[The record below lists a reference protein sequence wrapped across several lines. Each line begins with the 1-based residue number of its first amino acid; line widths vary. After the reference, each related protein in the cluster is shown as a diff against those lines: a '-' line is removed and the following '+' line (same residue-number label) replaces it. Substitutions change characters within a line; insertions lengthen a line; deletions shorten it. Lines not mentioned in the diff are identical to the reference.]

1 MDNIVSNGSNASD
14 ESMRRLSTR
23 TTGSKCEILGLMITF
38 NEEHFIRY
46 SIENLLRVCDAVL
59 VLDDSTYNTRKILE
73 GYPNV
78 IVYHGEDLPDVK
90 TYRDRRQF
98 LLNTGRLIG
107 DAFVVIDADEI
118 LSEELIR
125 DLNNILPKLDVGQSI
140 FTRWYH
146 VNGGL
151 YSAMNN
157 YTNEFQGIAFRDDG
171 TNYGG
176 RDLVHEDKIPS
187 GRLIDSSNSIQLNS
201 GLLHFGTCDKGFVE
215 SKLNYYRLMEYLE
228 GTPIVD
234 INLKYRNDL
243 SVKVDLHGKITYP
256 PNVNNSILDW
266 VCLDT
271 KYDGRV
277 KRFLIDH
284 WNDELYQLDVF
295 KNRSIIMFCESNIES
310 FDYNKVVYKI
320 EDNVRITKLKLL
332 YNQFIWLLKHGEF
345 KRIVNFFIWR
355 LFGWYMK

>member
-1 MDNIVSNGSNASD
+1 MDNINKISNV
-14 ESMRRLSTR
+14 
-23 TTGSKCEILGLMITF
+23 KHEIIGLMITF

-46 SIENLLRVCDAVL
+46 SIENLLRVCDTVL
-59 VLDDSTYNTRKILE
+59 VLDDSTDDTRKILDE
-73 GYPNV
+73 YTNV
-78 IVYHGEDLPDVK
+78 IVYHGEDFLDVK

-98 LLNTGRLIG
+98 LLDTGRLIS
-107 DAFVVIDADEI
+107 DTFVVIDADEI

-125 DLNNILPKLDVGQSI
+125 DLKNILPTLNVGQSI

-151 YSAMNN
+151 YTAMNN
-157 YTNEFQGIAFRDDG
+157 YTNEFQGIAFRDDR

-187 GRLIDSSNSIQLNS
+187 GRLIDSPNSIQLNS
-201 GLLHFGTCDKGFVE
+201 GLLHFGTCDKGFIE

-243 SVKVDLHGKITYP
+243 SVKVDLHNKVTYP
-256 PNVNNSILDW
+256 TNIDDTMLKW
-266 VCLDT
+266 VSLDT
-271 KYDGRV
+271 KYDDRV
-277 KRFLIDH
+277 KQFFITH
-284 WNDELYQLDVF
+284 WCDELYQLDVF
-295 KNRSIIMFCESNIES
+295 KNRSIIMFCESNIEG
-310 FDYNKVVYKI
+310 FDYSKVVYKI
-320 EDNVRITKLKLL
+320 EDSIRITKLKLL
-332 YNQFIWLLKHGEF
+332 YHQFCWLLKHGEF

-355 LFGWYMK
+355 LFGKCLI

>member
-1 MDNIVSNGSNASD
+1 MMDNIMSNGD
-14 ESMRRLSTR
+14 ESMRRLNTR
-23 TTGSKCEILGLMITF
+23 TSGSQHEIIGLMITF

-46 SIENLLRVCDAVL
+46 SIENLLRVCDTVL
-59 VLDDSTYNTRKILE
+59 VLDDSTDNTRKILE
-73 GYPNV
+73 EYPNV

-98 LLNTGRLIG
+98 LLDTGRLIG
-107 DAFVVIDADEI
+107 NTFVVIDADEI

-171 TNYGG
+171 TNYSG
-176 RDLVHEDKIPS
+176 RDLVHEDKIPT
-187 GRLIDSSNSIQLNS
+187 GWITVARNYIVFGDSA
-201 GLLHFGTCDKGFVE
+201 LLHFGTCNRGFVE
-215 SKLNYYRLMEYLE
+215 SKLNYYRLMEWSE
-228 GTPIVD
+228 GIPISD
-234 INLKYRNDL
+234 INVKYRNGLDV
-243 SVKVDLHGKITYP
+243 SVDLHGKITYP
-256 PNVNNSILDW
+256 PNINDSILNW
-266 VCLDT
+266 VYLDT
-271 KYDGRV
+271 KYDERV
-277 KRFLIDH
+277 KQFLLDH
-284 WNDELYQLDVF
+284 WSNELYQLDVF

-320 EDNVRITKLKLL
+320 EDSVRITKLKLL
-332 YNQFIWLLKHGEF
+332 YNQFIWLLKHGEL
-345 KRIVNFFIWR
+345 KRILNFFIWR